1 MDKQEQTDLIKLS
14 IDGINFLRTLH
25 YRNGEFPSWM
35 NRVKELLIK
44 VYGENS
50 TEYKRFINAPGKSFI
65 VRTET
70 GMTEEYLRKLDCYE
84 TALKSLIY
92 EG

>member
-1 MDKQEQTDLIKLS
+1 LDKEELKYLIKLS
-14 IDGINFLRTLH
+14 ITGINVLRTMH
-25 YRNGEFPSWM
+25 YSNPEFKSWL
-35 NRVKELLIK
+35 NRVKELLVK
-44 VYGENS
+44 AYGEDS
-50 TEYKRFINAPGKSFI
+50 AEYRHFINAPGKSFI

-84 TALKSLIY
+84 NALSSLIN

>member
-1 MDKQEQTDLIKLS
+1 MDKEERGKLINMS

-25 YRNGEFPSWM
+25 YQNAEFPAWM
-35 NRVKELLIK
+35 KRVTELLEK
-44 VYGENS
+44 AYGKES
-50 TEYKRFINAPGKSFI
+50 IEYRRFINSPGKSFI

-84 TALKSLIY
+84 TALKSLVY

>member
-1 MDKQEQTDLIKLS
+1 LDKKELTDLIRLS
-14 IDGINFLRTLH
+14 ITGIDVLRTMH
-25 YRNGEFPSWM
+25 YSNPEFKSWM

-44 VYGENS
+44 AYGENS
-50 TEYKRFINAPGKSFI
+50 TEYRHFINAPGKSFI

-84 TALKSLIY
+84 SALKSFIG